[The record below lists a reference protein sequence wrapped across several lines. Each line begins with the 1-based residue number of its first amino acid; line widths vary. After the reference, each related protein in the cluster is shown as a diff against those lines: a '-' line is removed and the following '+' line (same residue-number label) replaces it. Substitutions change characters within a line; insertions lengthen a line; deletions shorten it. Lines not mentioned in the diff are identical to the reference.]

1 MAPNL
6 PSETPRTPPPLRGDE
21 RRRKAAPRRVEELRA
36 LLRHHDYQYYVLDS
50 PEVSD
55 AEYDAL
61 LRELRGLEEEFPE
74 LITPDSP
81 TQRVGGTP
89 GELFAPVP
97 HRVPMLSLDN
107 VFSPEELA
115 AWAARVERRL
125 GAQTEYSC
133 ELKIDGLAVSITYED
148 GVLTRAATRGDG
160 VTGEDIT
167 ANVRTLRSV
176 PMRLRGTRPPR
187 ILEVRGEIYLPVRA
201 FERLNAQLA
210 EREERL
216 FANPRNAAAGS
227 LRQKDPAVTASR
239 PLRLWCYGVGLAEGV
254 RFERH
259 SEALE
264 YLRNA
269 GLPVSP
275 ELQVVRTLEAVQ
287 AWCARWQEHRH
298 DVDFEIDG
306 TVVKVDSLALQQELG
321 TTSRAPRWAIAY
333 KFPPEERTTKVRA
346 ISVNTGRTGRVT
358 PFAVLEP
365 VRVGGATLTYAT
377 LHNEEEVHR
386 RDVRPGDTVIVRRAG
401 EVIPEVVGP
410 VLSRRPRSARPWR
423 FPQECPSCG
432 TRLVREPGEADWR
445 CPHRAACPAQSI
457 EWLFH
462 FASRGA
468 MDIHHLGYATGL
480 ALLEQGWVKDPAD
493 LFFLTA
499 EHLSQL
505 PGFGEKSVHN
515 LLSAIDAARHRPLWR
530 LLVGLNI
537 RHVGPR
543 SAKLLAQAFPSMDA
557 LRRASPEQLQEVAS
571 IGPQLAHSVHAWFQ
585 RPESKRL
592 LDKLRRAGVQLRE
605 ETPARPT
612 PGPLSG
618 STIVI
623 TGELET
629 LSREQATQAAEA
641 AGAHVTSSVSKSTS
655 FVVVGA
661 RPGTKYDKAQALG
674 VETVDEQ
681 EFLRRLGA
689 RRTLH

>member
-61 LRELRGLEEEFPE
+61 MRELRGLEEEFPE
-74 LITPDSP
+74 LVTPDSP

>member
-6 PSETPRTPPPLRGDE
+6 QSEPPRTPPTSRGAE

-36 LLRHHDYQYYVLDS
+36 LLRHYDYQYYVLDS

-61 LRELRGLEEEFPE
+61 MRELRALEEEFPE

-125 GAQTEYSC
+125 GAQAEYVC

-167 ANVRTLRSV
+167 SNVRTLRSV

-187 ILEVRGEIYLPVRA
+187 FLEVRGEIYLPVRA

-210 EREERL
+210 ERNERL

-239 PLRLWCYGVGLAEGV
+239 SLRLWCYGVGLAEGV

-275 ELQVVRTLEAVQ
+275 ELQVVRTLKAVQ

-306 TVVKVDSLALQQELG
+306 TVVKVDALALQQELG

-333 KFPPEERTTKVRA
+333 KFPPEERTTRVRA

-377 LHNEEEVHR
+377 LHNAEEVHR

-410 VLSRRPRSARPWR
+410 ILSRRPRSARPWR
-423 FPQECPSCG
+423 FPQACPSCG

-445 CPHRAACPAQSI
+445 CPNRAACPAQSI

-499 EHLSQL
+499 EQLARL

-515 LLSAIDAARHRPLWR
+515 LRSAIDAARHRPLWR

-543 SAKLLAQAFPSMDA
+543 SAKLLAQAFPSVDA

-571 IGPQLAHSVHAWFQ
+571 IGPQLASSVHEWFQ
-585 RPESKRL
+585 RPESKHL
-592 LDKLRRAGVQLRE
+592 LDKLRRAGVRLRDE
-605 ETPARPT
+605 APARPT

-618 STIVI
+618 STLVI

-641 AGAHVTSSVSKSTS
+641 AGAHVTSSVSKSTT

-661 RPGTKYDKAQALG
+661 RPGSKYDKAQALG

-689 RRTLH
+689 RRTTH